1 MTDETNDQDQPQEEI
16 SVANIYSNSVTHLC
30 DLISNYIPYIYY
42 KEEAR
47 NHFTLLVINELLTS
61 QKLFCENIMSVDI
74 EAFKRSIW
82 DTLDKEKN
90 SGVIHEWMSDIINE
104 VIDESFEITN
114 LYNSFYKQDIDIFY
128 SIDLK
133 VNIIVPVIK
142 KMQGHNSL
150 CGIIVKN
157 KTSVNVIPVIEDTD
171 YENIFDFNK
180 PCKSLRATTKS
191 KLFNT
196 SEIDSFI
203 TLETIDHI
211 NTNLNLHNNVIG
223 KLKEIAKTSCLNNI
237 SSIIKENEDSEEIK
251 KMPACIFE
259 LEDMVLKTNHMIDN
273 DYHQTIK
280 NYKED
285 IIHFAKD
292 KIEKVANDDNYDFK
306 TIQSAFVYCMN
317 MNNLTVTNQKVSKA
331 CGFLNLIINS

>member
-1 MTDETNDQDQPQEEI
+1 MENETNDQNQSEEI
-16 SVANIYSNSVTHLC
+16 SVADVYSNSVTHLC
-30 DLISNYIPYIYY
+30 DLISNYVPYIYY
-42 KEEAR
+42 KEQAR
-47 NHFTLLVINELLTS
+47 NHFTLLIIHELLAI
-61 QKLFCENIMSVDI
+61 QKQFYVNVMSMDI
-74 EAFKRSIW
+74 EALKRSIW

-90 SGVIHEWMSDIINE
+90 SGVIHKWMSDIINDI
-104 VIDESFEITN
+104 IDESFEITN
-114 LYNSFYKQDIDIFY
+114 LYNSFYKKDIDIFY

-142 KMQGHNSL
+142 KMDGHSSL

-157 KTSVNVIPVIEDTD
+157 KTSVNIIPVIEDTD

-203 TLETIDHI
+203 TLETIEHI

-237 SSIIKENEDSEEIK
+237 SSVLKEDENSQEIK

-259 LEDMVLKTNHMIDN
+259 LEDMVLKENHMIDN

-280 NYKED
+280 NYKQD

-331 CGFLNLIINS
+331 FGFLNLIINS

>member
-1 MTDETNDQDQPQEEI
+1 MENETNDQNQSEEI
-16 SVANIYSNSVTHLC
+16 SVADVYSNSVTHLC
-30 DLISNYIPYIYY
+30 DLISNYVPYIYY
-42 KEEAR
+42 KEQAR
-47 NHFTLLVINELLTS
+47 NHFTLLIIHELLAI
-61 QKLFCENIMSVDI
+61 QKHFCDSRMSMDI
-74 EAFKRSIW
+74 EALKRSIW
-82 DTLDKEKN
+82 DTLDKQKH
-90 SGVIHEWMSDIINE
+90 SGVIHKWMSDIIND

-114 LYNSFYKQDIDIFY
+114 LYNSFYKKDIDIFY

-142 KMQGHNSL
+142 KMDGHSSL

-157 KTSVNVIPVIEDTD
+157 KTSVNIIPVIEDTD

-203 TLETIDHI
+203 TLETIEHI

-237 SSIIKENEDSEEIK
+237 SSVLKEDENSQEIK
-251 KMPACIFE
+251 KMPARIFE
-259 LEDMVLKTNHMIDN
+259 LEDMVLKENHMIDN
-273 DYHQTIK
+273 DYNQTIK
-280 NYKED
+280 NYKQD

-292 KIEKVANDDNYDFK
+292 KIEKVANDNNYDFK

-331 CGFLNLIINS
+331 FGFLNLIINS

>member
-1 MTDETNDQDQPQEEI
+1 MENETNDQNQSEI
-16 SVANIYSNSVTHLC
+16 SVADVYSNSITHLC

-42 KEEAR
+42 KEQAR
-47 NHFTLLVINELLTS
+47 NHLTLLIIHELLGI
-61 QKLFCENIMSVDI
+61 QKHFCDSTMSMDI
-74 EAFKRSIW
+74 EALKRSIW
-82 DTLDKEKN
+82 DSLDKEKN
-90 SGVIHEWMSDIINE
+90 SGVIHKWMSDIINDA
-104 VIDESFEITN
+104 IDESFEITN
-114 LYNSFYKQDIDIFY
+114 LYNSFYKKDIDIFY

-142 KMQGHNSL
+142 KMDGHSSL

-157 KTSVNVIPVIEDTD
+157 KTSVNIIPVIEDTD

-237 SSIIKENEDSEEIK
+237 SSVLKEDENSQEIK

-259 LEDMVLKTNHMIDN
+259 LEDMVLKENHMIDN

-280 NYKED
+280 NYKQD

-292 KIEKVANDDNYDFK
+292 KIEKVANDNNYDFK

-331 CGFLNLIINS
+331 FGFLNLIINS

>member
-1 MTDETNDQDQPQEEI
+1 MENETNDQNPTEI
-16 SVANIYSNSVTHLC
+16 SVANVYSNSVTHLC

-42 KEEAR
+42 KEQAK
-47 NHFTLLVINELLTS
+47 NHLTLLIIHELLGI
-61 QKLFCENIMSVDI
+61 QKHFCDNVMSMDI
-74 EAFKRSIW
+74 EALKRSIW
-82 DTLDKEKN
+82 HTLDKEKN
-90 SGVIHEWMSDIINE
+90 SGVIHEWMSDIIND
-104 VIDESFEITN
+104 VIDESLEITN
-114 LYNSFYKQDIDIFY
+114 LYDSFYKKDIDIFY

-142 KMQGHNSL
+142 KMDGHSSL

-157 KTSVNVIPVIEDTD
+157 KTSVNIIPVIEDTD

-180 PCKSLRATTKS
+180 PCKLLRATTKS

-237 SSIIKENEDSEEIK
+237 SSVIKENENSEEIK

-259 LEDMVLKTNHMIDN
+259 LEDMVLKTSHMIDN

-280 NYKED
+280 NYKQD
-285 IIHFAKD
+285 IIHLAKD
-292 KIEKVANDDNYDFK
+292 KIETVANCDNYDFK

-317 MNNLTVTNQKVSKA
+317 MNNLTVANQKVSKA
-331 CGFLNLIINS
+331 FGFLNLIINS